1 MNPKQGPAAFTMKIG
16 VISDTHLKKPTPL
29 LEDTVQRYFL
39 DADLVIHAG
48 DLTTPDILEVFRGKE
63 VVAVSGN
70 NDTPGLKGFL
80 REKEI
85 ITAGDFKI
93 GIMHGRGWPMHMGK
107 KISKQF
113 KGVDCLVYGH
123 SHWPA
128 SYYRDGVFF
137 FNPGAFSGSLPFPWQ
152 RTIGILTIDKG
163 IQGRIIR
170 VE

>member
-1 MNPKQGPAAFTMKIG
+1 MKIG
-16 VISDTHLKKPTPL
+16 VISDTHLKKPTRL
-29 LEDTVQRYFL
+29 LEDTVQKYFL
-39 DADLVIHAG
+39 DVDLIIHAG
-48 DLTTPDILEVFRGKE
+48 DLVTLDILDAFRDKE
-63 VVAVSGN
+63 VIAVAGN
-70 NDTPGLKGFL
+70 NDGPEMKGLL
-80 REKEI
+80 PEKEI

-128 SYYRDGVFF
+128 SYYRDGVFL
-137 FNPGAFSGSLPFPWQ
+137 FNPGAFSGSLPFPWR

-163 IQGRIIR
+163 IHGRVIPIT
-170 VE
+170 